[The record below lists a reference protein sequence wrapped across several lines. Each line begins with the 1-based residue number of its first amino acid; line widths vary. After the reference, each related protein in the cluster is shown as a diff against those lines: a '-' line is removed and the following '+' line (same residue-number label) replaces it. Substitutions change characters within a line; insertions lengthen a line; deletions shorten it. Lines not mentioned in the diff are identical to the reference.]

1 MRLYYKKIY
10 HETPV
15 SPNCVSVVKPSGTR
29 PATCIDRVSGA
40 AYTLTVNWTS
50 EQTREAAQRRLRKE
64 GVRRMELEERR
75 AAARRYATEL
85 AQQIGA
91 ADTTVRRIWGFGSVF
106 DQRLGFR
113 AGSDIDLA
121 VEGGSIVAWK
131 MSRQSEWKVDW
142 VELGEQDESMVQ
154 SIMNSGVVLYER

>member
-1 MRLYYKKIY
+1 MRLDYKIY
-10 HETPV
+10 HATPV
-15 SPNCVSVVKPSGTR
+15 SPICAWAVKPQMR
-29 PATCIDRVSGA
+29 ALCIDRVSGA
-40 AYTLTVNWTS
+40 GYTLTVNWTA
-50 EQTREAAQRRLRKE
+50 EQTREAAQRRLKKE
-64 GVRRMELEERR
+64 AVRRMALEERR
-75 AAARRYATEL
+75 AAARHHATEL

-106 DQRLGFR
+106 DQRLVFR

-131 MSRQSEWKVDW
+131 MSMQSEWKVDW

-154 SIMNSGVVLYER
+154 SIMTSGLVLYER